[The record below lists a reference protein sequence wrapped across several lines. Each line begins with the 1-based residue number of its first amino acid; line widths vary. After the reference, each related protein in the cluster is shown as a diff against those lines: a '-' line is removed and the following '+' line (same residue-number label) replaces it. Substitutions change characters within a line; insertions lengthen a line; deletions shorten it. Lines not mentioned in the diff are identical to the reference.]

1 MKYNACQCLEMR
13 EMCVRFRRVHQW
25 EKKMQMLRVTNDIL
39 MKTKVFLSL
48 FVIVNLDF
56 LPKTNKKCSLLLN
69 LHTFSL
75 YIV

>member
-1 MKYNACQCLEMR
+1 MQI
-13 EMCVRFRRVHQW
+13 
-25 EKKMQMLRVTNDIL
+25 MQMFRVTNEIL
-39 MKTKVFLSL
+39 IKTKVFPSL

-56 LPKTNKKCSLLLN
+56 LPKTNKKCSLLHN